1 MLPILAVLIVSL
13 VSVSK
18 SIFSTTLALSVLLT
32 TLAESCCHFI
42 PEPDPAPLCRECLLS
57 MDLVDL

>member
-18 SIFSTTLALSVLLT
+18 SIFSTTLALSVSLT
-32 TLAESCCHFI
+32 TLAE
-42 PEPDPAPLCRECLLS
+42 LLTFYT
-57 MDLVDL
+57 